1 VSSAS
6 ATTIPRDAGRS
17 LFVYNLFFPLV
28 FIALLPGFMLRML
41 RRGGFRKYFGER
53 FARYDEEKRS
63 RLQNGPRIWIHSI
76 SVGETLVA
84 LKLARALHEQDP
96 LSHVAISVTTSTGFA
111 IAMNA
116 RESWSDVIYNPL
128 DTRSIVAAALDA
140 IRPLQLIFVEGEIW
154 PNLLAECVRRGIP
167 TSLVDARL
175 SPRSEARFRRFH
187 RWTSPIFR
195 LLERIHVTQR
205 DDIERWVAL
214 GIDPTRIRQV
224 GSIKFDD
231 PLVTSSSCADEFR
244 TLLRGRAIADEAPIV
259 IGGSTWD
266 PEEATLA
273 QVTAALRKRFPALLL
288 IVVPRHVERTADI
301 LRKLAA
307 AGVRAMRRTELG
319 RSTPTNSPRDSAAFD
334 VLVVDTTGELRDWY
348 ELGTIV
354 FVGKSLVA
362 HGGQN
367 PAEPAALG
375 KPILFGPHMENFA
388 ALAEH
393 LMRERAAVQVT
404 GEIELR
410 REIESLLENEAMRR
424 ERGER
429 AKAALA
435 PHRGATRRTAALL
448 LGR

>member
-1 VSSAS
+1 
-6 ATTIPRDAGRS
+6 
-17 LFVYNLFFPLV
+17 
-28 FIALLPGFMLRML
+28 
-41 RRGGFRKYFGER
+41 
-53 FARYDEEKRS
+53 
-63 RLQNGPRIWIHSI
+63 
-76 SVGETLVA
+76 
-84 LKLARALHEQDP
+84 
-96 LSHVAISVTTSTGFA
+96 
-111 IAMNA
+111 
-116 RESWSDVIYNPL
+116 
-128 DTRSIVAAALDA
+128 
-140 IRPLQLIFVEGEIW
+140 
-154 PNLLAECVRRGIP
+154 
-167 TSLVDARL
+167 
-175 SPRSEARFRRFH
+175 
-187 RWTSPIFR
+187 
-195 LLERIHVTQR
+195 LERIHVTQS